1 VLVACAAAIATA
13 AAIAPAQDGARR
25 ASEDPQEVRSFA
37 LPDTR
42 AARATEASV
51 EGHIAAHR
59 WSEALNDLQ
68 TLLEDQRGDV
78 LPGSRALAGG
88 ARRSQQPVHV
98 GAAERARRR
107 LFQLPNEARVM
118 YRERHEI
125 DAQAALAAGRS
136 RMDRRALAEVARRWP
151 LTRAAEQAW
160 WALGDLELE
169 EANATEALE
178 AWSRALACA
187 LGIPELALRDADQWT
202 SERVK
207 VEQSDAASPGVL
219 RRIDFAVQ
227 YLRDVENGKSALA
240 PEGDARR
247 TGDAQRARGV
257 AALPPGRESDAWPE
271 RVRLPQH
278 PFSLLDDRPPWG
290 GGNLFAAR
298 SGETLLVSTS
308 LRLLA
313 LNAYSGALIWDSDEP
328 PGWSELADRQRADFF
343 KGIDRSALIA
353 PAASAHVAIAALQ
366 IPVAFI
372 SNESFQQTIP
382 ITTIIPDRR
391 LFAFDVATGRKLWDQ
406 TPPPLWDG
414 ESGGFTQRMSVAGPP
429 VIAGARVIAPFCRMQ
444 GRIDYHVGCF
454 DLDSGELLWSTSLI
468 SGQRELNMF
477 GRALGEFCAPAVRVV
492 DDRVIALTQLGA
504 IASLDLFTGEILWE
518 TTYEQITLHPNHD
531 FTPNR
536 RPNYWKNTGP
546 VIAGNTV
553 LCTPFDSREL
563 IGLDIDTGAM
573 LWSLEYASIAQACGV
588 MESELD
594 LLIGVRD
601 NTVYLGGSKIVALEA
616 RGGLHEQAPT
626 TPRWQRP
633 FDDEDMRNPRPGRAV
648 LFGDRILVPTLHKR
662 IDIDVQQ
669 GRAVSSLA
677 WADRQSSGEG
687 HGGNLLVSPGEMF
700 TVSSIWVDG
709 YFEWD
714 VLVTRARKAFEQH
727 PEDTH
732 RALALGQLLSNRSEG
747 EWQRG
752 QTENARAHLADAEA
766 VLKRGLAAGGGDELS
781 TLKSELHVVLRR
793 SARVH
798 ADLADASGAL
808 RSLREAE
815 GFAGS
820 RENLRETLLEELALL
835 RNHDTP
841 ERNAA
846 WSRALD
852 ELERSC
858 KDLTVMCD
866 STPGAD
872 AKARGGPSRFT
883 PLVGSAAKSDAVPF
897 EMPVGLFVICER
909 AAAFAAS
916 GDRARL
922 FAELHRALELY
933 ADVELPTGSAGEWAS
948 ESIAGLL
955 ASGRRDGYEAFE
967 ARARQMFEDASQ
979 RNDKEALARV
989 ARLYPHSF
997 AAQAASDVLLDLA
1010 VRAGDAASAMRIV
1023 SSELPS
1029 HWRLAEATARDVR
1042 LLARAASVMRKIGN
1056 PELADELLR
1065 TLAEE
1070 RPDLAAETV
1079 LDDGSQLAA
1088 LARGIARWT
1097 EYDTGAAASR
1107 FAPTRSRALV
1117 DTGEQEFL
1125 GFLAPELGAPLANG
1139 ARALFARAQP
1149 DRHSAW
1155 LSAAWGDS
1163 VQWKIEL
1170 PSGSLP
1176 PSIGASYWSHRAA
1189 FARSRIVLAAGDSV
1203 VGLNA
1208 ADGERAWEWH
1218 PPGGTPDSMSVACA
1232 SGVAVVVARF
1242 SGGRYVVQA
1251 LDAHAGVELWREGM
1265 LENTVQAAPLLS
1277 SNQVVFPPVSGG
1289 KQFVVCDLFTGRRAL
1304 QFEIDLPAAASVD
1317 QDAWIEGGRLIV
1329 PWFDDNRSSAR
1340 NQILALDLANGR
1352 TQWRLGFSSVSGDS
1366 RALSGILQHGA
1377 KTYLLVAPATD
1388 AQPGAS
1394 PRAIL
1399 ELSTAIGA
1407 ASPLANIRIGPEDR
1421 ILGLPRE
1428 RASRVHLATS
1438 WFFVLSGRS
1447 GARDARLR
1455 AVDLESG
1462 EQWTHG
1468 LDLSIDEIAT
1478 RTPAPLP
1485 ALSDSTVAIAYTLAT
1500 QSGTRNIGVTQL
1512 SFFDRAT
1519 GSLRDRL
1526 DLDKRLGA
1534 SDNLLLVPLES
1545 ALIVK
1550 GQRLMEFRR

>member
-1 VLVACAAAIATA
+1 LCLLACVAAAASQA
-13 AAIAPAQDGARR
+13 SAQDGARR
-25 ASEDPQEVRSFA
+25 PPEEAQEVRSFA

-42 AARATEASV
+42 AARATETSV

-68 TLLEDQRGDV
+68 TLLEDERGDV
-78 LPGSRALAGG
+78 LPGTRVIEGR
-88 ARRSQQPVHV
+88 ARRSQEPVHM

-107 LFQLPNEARVM
+107 LFELPNEARAL
-118 YRERHEI
+118 YRERHEN
-125 DAQAALAAGRS
+125 DARAALDAGRAH
-136 RMDRRALAEVARRWP
+136 MDRRALAEVARRWP
-151 LTRAAEQAW
+151 LTRAAQEAW

-169 EANATEALE
+169 QGNSSEALS
-178 AWSRALACA
+178 AWARALAYA
-187 LGIPELALRDADQWT
+187 LGAPELAMRDADQWT
-202 SERVK
+202 SARARV
-207 VEQSDAASPGVL
+207 ETSDAASPGVL
-219 RRIDFAVQ
+219 RRIDFAIEL
-227 YLRDVENGKSALA
+227 LREVESGKTTLS
-240 PEGDARR
+240 PDGDARR
-247 TGDAQRARGV
+247 ARAA
-257 AALPPGRESDAWPE
+257 AALPPGRESDAWPD
-271 RVRLPQH
+271 RVHLPQN
-278 PFSLLDDRPPWG
+278 PFSPFDDRPPW

-313 LNAYSGALIWDSDEP
+313 LNAYSGAQIWDSDEP
-328 PGWSELADRQRADFF
+328 PGWSELNDRQRGDFF
-343 KGIDRSALIA
+343 KGIDRFSAVIA

-372 SNESFQQTIP
+372 NNESFQQTIP
-382 ITTIIPDRR
+382 ITTIMPDRR
-391 LFAFDVATGRKLWDQ
+391 LFAFDVSTGRRLWDHM
-406 TPPPLWDG
+406 PPPLWDG

-429 VIAGARVIAPFCRMQ
+429 VIVGTRVIAPFCRMQ

-454 DLDSGELLWSTSLI
+454 DLDSGELLWSTTLI

-477 GRALGEFCAPAVRVV
+477 GRLICEFCAPAVCVV

-504 IASLDLFTGEILWE
+504 IAGLDLFTGEIRWE

-536 RPNYWKNTGP
+536 RPSYWKNTAP

-553 LCTPFDSREL
+553 ICTPFDSREL

-588 MESELD
+588 MENELD
-594 LLIGVRD
+594 LLIGARD
-601 NTVYLGGSKIVALEA
+601 NTVYLGGSKIVALESRA
-616 RGGLHEQAPT
+616 GLHEQAPT
-626 TPRWQRP
+626 TPKWRP
-633 FDDEDMRNPRPGRAV
+633 FDDEDLRNPRPGRAV

-662 IDIDVQQ
+662 IDVDIQQ
-669 GRAVSSLA
+669 GRALSTLA

-700 TVSSIWVDG
+700 TLSNVWVDG

-727 PEDTH
+727 PEDLH

-752 QTENARAHLADAEA
+752 QTENARAHLSDAES
-766 VLKRGLAAGGGDELS
+766 VLKRGIAAGGGDEMQA
-781 TLKSELHVVLRR
+781 LKAELHVVLRR

-798 ADLADASGAL
+798 ADLADAAGAL

-820 RENLRETLLEELALL
+820 RESLRDTLLEEIALL

-852 ELERSC
+852 ELERAC
-858 KDLTVMCD
+858 KDLTVLCD
-866 STPGAD
+866 STPSAD
-872 AKARGGPSRFT
+872 AKMRGGSSRFV
-883 PLVGSAAKSDAVPF
+883 PLVGSTAKSDAVPF
-897 EMPVGLFVICER
+897 EMPVGLWVICER
-909 AAAFAAS
+909 SAAFAAS
-916 GDRARL
+916 GDRPRL
-922 FAELHRALELY
+922 FGELHRALELY
-933 ADVELPTGSAGEWAS
+933 ADVELPTGTAGEWAS

-955 ASGRRDGYEAFE
+955 ASGRRDGYEPFE
-967 ARARQMFEDASQ
+967 ARARGMFDDASQ
-979 RNDKEALARV
+979 RNDKDALARV

-1023 SSELPS
+1023 ASELSPR
-1029 HWRLAEATARDVR
+1029 WRLADATPRDVR
-1042 LLARAASVMRKIGN
+1042 LLVHAAAVMRKIGN
-1056 PELADELLR
+1056 PELSDELLR
-1065 TLAEE
+1065 TLADE
-1070 RPDLAAETV
+1070 RPDLAAATT
-1079 LDDGSQLAA
+1079 LDDGSQLAVV
-1088 LARGIARWT
+1088 ARGIARWA
-1097 EYDTGAAASR
+1097 EYDSGAATSR
-1107 FAPTRSRALV
+1107 FAPTRSRAQV

-1125 GFLAPELGAPLANG
+1125 GALAPEIGAQPASG
-1139 ARALFARAQP
+1139 TRALFARAQP
-1149 DRHSAW
+1149 ERHSAW
-1155 LSAAWGDS
+1155 LTAAWGDS
-1163 VQWKIEL
+1163 VQWRIEL
-1170 PSGSLP
+1170 PPGSLP
-1176 PSIGASYWSHRAA
+1176 PSIGASYWAHRVG

-1203 VGLNA
+1203 IGLNA
-1208 ADGERAWEWH
+1208 ADGERAWEWR
-1218 PPGGTPDSMSVACA
+1218 PPSGTPDSMSVACA
-1232 SGVAVVVARF
+1232 SGVAVVVVRF
-1242 SGGRYVVQA
+1242 PGQRYFVQA
-1251 LDAHAGVELWREGM
+1251 LDAHAGIELWREGM
-1265 LENTVQAAPLLS
+1265 QENTVQASLLLS
-1277 SNQVVFPPVSGG
+1277 SNRVVFPAVSGG
-1289 KQFVVCDLFTGRRAL
+1289 KQFAVCDLFTGRRAL
-1304 QFEIDLPAAASVD
+1304 QFEIDLPAAASID
-1317 QDAWIEGGRLIV
+1317 QDAWIEGGRLVV
-1329 PWFDDNRSSAR
+1329 PWFDEKPSAR
-1340 NQILALDLANGR
+1340 NQILAIDLGNGR
-1352 TQWRLGFSSVSGDS
+1352 TQWRLGFSTVNGDS

-1377 KTYLLVAPATD
+1377 KTYLVVAPASD
-1388 AQPGAS
+1388 AQPGGS

-1421 ILGLPRE
+1421 ILGLRG
-1428 RASRVHLATS
+1428 ASRVRLATS

-1455 AVDLESG
+1455 AIDLESG
-1462 EQWTHG
+1462 EQWTHAI
-1468 LDLSIDEIAT
+1468 DLSIDDIANA
-1478 RTPAPLP
+1478 RTPTPLP

-1500 QSGTRNIGVTQL
+1500 PSGARSIGVTQL

-1534 SDNLLLVPLES
+1534 SDSLLLVPLES
-1545 ALIVK
+1545 ALVVK